1 MRQHYN
7 KMNVRP
13 HVLNLT
19 DHFVSRCNCHYSLKT
34 DVLTVGSGG
43 VREQCAPGLHQW
55 HWDDLRVCAYRCW
68 WNQEGQ
74 QNGEQ
79 CRHWPSPTALT
90 GGAGVE
96 FVEEPGRG
104 DMREPAELSA
114 DEGWLWG
121 QLTDFHGPSQL
132 PSICSILFYFFHFFG
147 FR

>member
-1 MRQHYN
+1 MRWHYN
-7 KMNVRP
+7 KMNICP

-19 DHFVSRCNCHYSLKT
+19 DYS
-34 DVLTVGSGG
+34 VLAVTFIIVWRLMSWRSVQEESENNVLLVYIDGTELIYMFARIAADG
-43 VREQCAPGLHQW
+43 
-55 HWDDLRVCAYRCW
+55 
-68 WNQEGQ
+68 NQEGK

-104 DMREPAELSA
+104 DRREPAELSA

-132 PSICSILFYFFHFFG
+132 TSICSILYFSIFFG
-147 FR
+147 FC